1 MGIDGVSRTDD
12 TTHAY
17 LKRGLQ
23 LWKRAAKET
32 AHNQDNLKPKAFIAW
47 LENLLLILM
56 PSSRRQYIAS
66 TRAYLA
72 ERLKHA
78 NEADLCEINAAI
90 AYITKMKAP
99 NYNTDEYTHKP
110 WKGHTSN
117 QKSKQCS
124 DDFIASMVIEARNV
138 RGKWVEDAVLW
149 MTANR
154 LVGLRP
160 SEWRTAKLIES
171 NGQLILVVNNGKH
184 NKDNERANGPVR
196 HLNVTALGP
205 VELNLIK
212 LLLKAVAIYAV
223 DDKDWQSFYTGA
235 RKAVYRIT
243 RRILG
248 SQRKY
253 PSLYST
259 RHQFSAD
266 AKSAGMSKE
275 VVAALMG
282 HATDETAGIHYC
294 LKKHGRGSCRVKP
307 DSSEVATVRIKVPK
321 LATHDT
327 TRI

>member
-1 MGIDGVSRTDD
+1 MGIGGVSRTDD
-12 TTHAY
+12 TTRAY
-17 LKRGLQ
+17 LTRGLQ

-32 AHNQDNLKPKAFIAW
+32 AHSQYDLKPKAFLAW

-56 PSSRRQYIAS
+56 PASKRQYIAS

-78 NEADLCEINAAI
+78 NEADLSELNDAI
-90 AYITKMKAP
+90 AYITKIKAP
-99 NYNTDEYTHKP
+99 NYNADEYTHKP
-110 WKGHTSN
+110 WKGHTSS

-124 DDFIASMVIEARNV
+124 DSFIASMVIEARNV

-149 MTANR
+149 MVTNR

-160 SEWRTAKLIES
+160 SEWRTAKLIEL
-171 NGQLILVVNNGKH
+171 NGQQILVVNNGKH
-184 NKDNERANGPVR
+184 SNERANGPVR

-212 LLLKAVAIYAV
+212 LLLKAIAIYAV
-223 DDKDWQSFYTGA
+223 DDKDWHDFYTGS
-235 RKAVYRIT
+235 RKAVYRIA
-243 RRILG
+243 RKILG

-282 HATDETAGIHYC
+282 HATNETAGIHYC
-294 LKKHGRGSCRVKP
+294 LKKHGRGSCRVAP
-307 DSSEVATVRIKVPK
+307 GSSEVATVRIKVQR
-321 LATHDT
+321 LANHDT
-327 TRI
+327 FRI